1 MGGGNKDTLAFSSED
16 QPQQGRWRSTS
27 EDSGSA
33 PVPSQLVPNLL
44 SALPDNVLA
53 THIAP
58 FATTKELGRFC
69 RASSEVG
76 RLESQFARMVA
87 QIQHGIFMAADDG
100 ETSERSLKLSELC
113 HTLDSVWDR
122 ALFEF
127 TRPFMAALLKPDR
140 RQGDPRRGPDFML
153 VDVGGGRTG
162 YRTVAACPPGQ
173 GDCWRLLVPLRRG
186 QYRLEVSGWRNPHH
200 GILDISLDS
209 EAISPTG
216 GLDWYAE
223 VSTATH
229 TFPPMPFNVETTGTH
244 VLRGETVRC
253 NSKALGAKYWICLE
267 SIRIV
272 PAGEELESDEVQEA
286 TGSSLLQRRQQALHR
301 RPAPVLAAHAAAER
315 VVRAAGAAVK
325 LVGGGATLGKR
336 AAWWATLQ
344 LVGSMHAAQ
353 RACVRCPCRRI
364 LRRGTGTKE
373 S

>member
-1 MGGGNKDTLAFSSED
+1 MGGDHKDKRAFSSED

-53 THIAP
+53 THISP

-87 QIQHGIFMAADDG
+87 QIQHGIFMAADDS

-186 QYRLEVSGWRNPHH
+186 KYRIEVSGWRNPHH

-209 EAISPTG
+209 KAISSPA

-223 VSTATH
+223 TSTLPY
-229 TFPPMPFNVETTGTH
+229 TFPAMLFEVEATGNH
-244 VLRGETVRC
+244 VLRGETNRC
-253 NSKALGAKYWICLE
+253 HNSALGAQYWMCLE

-272 PAGEELESDEVQEA
+272 PIDEPQPEELANMAGSRFRNRASDA
-286 TGSSLLQRRQQALHR
+286 DLGHR
-301 RPAPVLAAHAAAER
+301 PIP
-315 VVRAAGAAVK
+315 VRAARAAATAAATA
-325 LVGGGATLGKR
+325 ATLTGAGLKLGHH
-336 AAWWATLQ
+336 AAWWGAALLTRQ
-344 LVGSMHAAQ
+344 LVGSLRSVQQPLRELAA
-353 RACVRCPCRRI
+353 RLGCRCRR
-364 LRRGTGTKE
+364 LR
-373 S
+373 